1 MSNKKDI
8 TVLILRFIFGAV
20 LGRVLTTLLTV
31 ITVIWLGD
39 PKVIKLIIMIG
50 GTITLLVAISATIW
64 GDRFLIGFMKI
75 LHIFKYF

>member
-8 TVLILRFIFGAV
+8 TVLILRFIFGAI
-20 LGRVLTTLLTV
+20 LGGVLTALTV

-39 PKVIKLIIMIG
+39 PKVIKVIMMIG
-50 GTITLLVAISATIW
+50 GAITLLVAISATIW

-75 LHIFKYF
+75 LSIFKYS

>member
-8 TVLILRFIFGAV
+8 TVLILRFIFGAI
-20 LGRVLTTLLTV
+20 LGGVLTALTV

-39 PKVIKLIIMIG
+39 PKLIKVIIIMIG
-50 GTITLLVAISATIW
+50 GAITLLVAISATIW

-75 LHIFKYF
+75 LRIFKYF